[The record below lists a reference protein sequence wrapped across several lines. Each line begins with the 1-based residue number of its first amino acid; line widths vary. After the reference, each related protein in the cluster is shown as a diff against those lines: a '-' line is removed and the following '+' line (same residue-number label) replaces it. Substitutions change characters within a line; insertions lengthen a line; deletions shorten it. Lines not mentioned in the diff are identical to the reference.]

1 MHRAAIALVTV
12 LGMLVPGAARAQ
24 DTLASSPPSPSV
36 VSGRVVIPAPQE
48 ETPVPGIVVTV
59 HRVGQDSAGPLD
71 SARTDARGRYTVHY
85 PRFGSEDALYFAA
98 AVYNGIAYFTAPLR
112 GERTE
117 GDDAEITVFDTTSH
131 PVTLTLQGHHIV
143 VSAPNANGGR
153 EIVEVYEL
161 SNDTT
166 VTVVPRDSL
175 TPVWSATLPAD
186 ATSFAPGQGDV
197 AASALTRRGNRVE
210 LFAPFGPGVKQLSF
224 SYVLMD
230 GAFPLNVV
238 LERQT
243 GVFEVLLEEQ
253 AAQAR
258 GPSLRAQGSV
268 TTQGRTFKRFLAQG
282 APAGETIRIDV
293 PTAAGATRVNVLI
306 GVAVVIVLAMVGALW
321 RALSRR
327 APRLP
332 RVTGATIDAPT
343 TAESLV
349 AAIAALDARHESG
362 DTTLDE
368 VHYSAERAALKARLA
383 DALAAR
389 DVAT

>member
-1 MHRAAIALVTV
+1 MRRAAIALGTLLV
-12 LGMLVPGAARAQ
+12 LLTPCVARAQ
-24 DTLASSPPSPSV
+24 DTLVSPPPTPAV
-36 VSGRVVIPAPQE
+36 VSGHVVIPSPQQ
-48 ETPVPGIVVTV
+48 ETPVPGIFVTV

-71 SARTDARGRYTVHY
+71 SVRTDARGRYTVHY
-85 PRFGSEDALYFAA
+85 TRFGSEDALYFAA

-112 GERTE
+112 GERVE

-131 PVTLTLQGHHIV
+131 PVTLTIQGHHIV
-143 VSAPNANGGR
+143 VGAPNANGGR

-166 VTVVPRDSL
+166 ATLVPRDSL

-186 ATSFAPGQGDV
+186 ATDFAPGQGDV

-224 SYVLMD
+224 SYVLKD
-230 GAFPLNVV
+230 RAFPLNVV

-268 TTQGRTFKRFLAQG
+268 STQGRTFKRFLAQG
-282 APAGETIRIDV
+282 PPAGETIRIDV

-306 GVAVVIVLAMVGALW
+306 AVAVVIVLAMVGALW

-327 APRLP
+327 APRVP
-332 RVTGATIDAPT
+332 RATGASVDAPA

-349 AAIAALDARHESG
+349 AAIAALDARHESR
-362 DTTLDE
+362 DATLDE
-368 VHYSAERAALKARLA
+368 VHYAAERAALKARLA
-383 DALAAR
+383 EALAAR
-389 DVAT
+389 NVAT

>member
-1 MHRAAIALVTV
+1 MRRSAIILGLV
-12 LGMLVPGAARAQ
+12 LGVAAPRVVRTQ
-24 DTLASSPPSPSV
+24 DSLFSPPPTSAV
-36 VSGRVVIPAPQE
+36 VSGRVVIPSPQQE
-48 ETPVPGIVVTV
+48 MPVPGVYVTV
-59 HRVGQDSAGPLD
+59 HRVGPDSAGPLD
-71 SARTDARGRYTVHY
+71 SARTDAHGQYTVHY
-85 PRFGSEDALYFAA
+85 TRFGSDDALYFAA
-98 AVYNGIAYFTAPLR
+98 AVYEGIAYFTSPLR

-117 GDDAEITVFDTTSH
+117 GDDAEITVFDTTSN

-143 VSAPNANGGR
+143 VSAPNANGAR

-166 VTVVPRDSL
+166 ATLVPRDSL
-175 TPVWSATLPAD
+175 TPVWSAPIPD
-186 ATSFAPGQGDV
+186 EATDFSPGQGDV

-210 LFAPFGPGVKQLSF
+210 LLAPFGPGVKQLSF
-224 SYVLMD
+224 SYLLTD
-230 GAFPLNVV
+230 SAFPLKVA

-253 AAQAR
+253 AAQAK

-268 TTQGRTFKRFLAQG
+268 STQGRTFKRFLAQG
-282 APAGETIRIDV
+282 PPAGETIRIDV

-306 GVAVVIVLAMVGALW
+306 AVAVVIVLAMIAALW

-327 APRLP
+327 TP
-332 RVTGATIDAPT
+332 RVAAATGASVDAPA

-362 DTTLDE
+362 DAALDE

-383 DALAAR
+383 AALAAR
-389 DVAT
+389 NTAT

>member
-1 MHRAAIALVTV
+1 M
-12 LGMLVPGAARAQ
+12 LGLLAPGVVRAQ
-24 DTLASSPPSPSV
+24 DTLAAQPPTPAV
-36 VSGRVVIPAPQE
+36 VSGRVVVPSPQQ
-48 ETPVPGIVVTV
+48 ETPVPGIFVTV
-59 HRVGQDSAGPLD
+59 HRVGPDSAGPLD
-71 SARTDARGRYTVHY
+71 SARTDAHGRYTVRY
-85 PRFGSEDALYFAA
+85 TRFGSEDALYFAA
-98 AVYNGIAYFTAPLR
+98 AVYKGIAYFTSPLR

-117 GDDAEITVFDTTSH
+117 GDDAEITVFDTTSR
-131 PVTLTLQGHHIV
+131 PVPLTIQGHHIV
-143 VSAPNANGGR
+143 VSAPNASGGR

-166 VTVVPRDSL
+166 ATLVPRDSL

-186 ATSFAPGQGDV
+186 ATDFAAGQGDV
-197 AASALTRRGNRVE
+197 AASALARRGNRVE

-224 SYVLMD
+224 SYVLKD
-230 GAFPLNVV
+230 GAFPLSVV

-268 TTQGRTFKRFLAQG
+268 STQGRTFKRFLAQG

-306 GVAVVIVLAMVGALW
+306 AVAVVIVLAMIGALW

-327 APRLP
+327 APRAP
-332 RVTGATIDAPT
+332 RASGATIDAPA

-349 AAIAALDARHESG
+349 AAIAALDARRESG

-383 DALAAR
+383 EALAAR
-389 DVAT
+389 DAAT